1 MADGLTLRVAV
12 RALRSHYGQPEPLP
26 TADPFELVLWDNVAY
41 LASPAKR
48 REAFALLRSTIGTT
62 PKAILSATRAALEQV
77 TSKGILKSSFAVKLR
92 ECAHIALTDFGGDL
106 KAVVRRPL
114 DEAKRALRSFP
125 GIGEPG
131 AEKILLFSGRHAL
144 LAPDSNA
151 LRVLVRLG
159 LVREGSS
166 YARTYAAA
174 RAAAAGLSSDV
185 LLVQEAHLLLQ
196 LHGQTLCKR
205 SAPLCAACPL
215 ESRCAYARPK
225 PRKRR

>member
-1 MADGLTLRVAV
+1 
-12 RALRSHYGQPEPLP
+12 
-26 TADPFELVLWDNVAY
+26 
-41 LASPAKR
+41 
-48 REAFALLRSTIGTT
+48 LLRSTIGTT
-62 PKAILSATRAALEQV
+62 PKAILGAARAALEQV

-92 ECAHIALTDFGGDL
+92 ECAHIALADFGGDV

-114 DEAKRALRSFP
+114 DEAKRALRRFP

-174 RAAAAGLSSDV
+174 RAAAADLSSDV
-185 LLVQEAHLLLQ
+185 GIVQEAHLLLQ

-215 ESRCAYARPK
+215 ENRCAYARPK
-225 PRKRR
+225 ARRHR